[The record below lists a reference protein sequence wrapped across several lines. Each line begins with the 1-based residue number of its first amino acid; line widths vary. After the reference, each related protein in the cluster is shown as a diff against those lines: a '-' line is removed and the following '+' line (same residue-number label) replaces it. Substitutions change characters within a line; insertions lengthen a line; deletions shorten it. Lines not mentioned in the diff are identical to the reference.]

1 MRVRVLNRK
10 LTYHGYMLCL
20 YSQLCQF
27 KMGNY
32 DMSKINCQQ
41 KHAIS
46 IIFHKDKFS
55 HTKEL
60 FVQNKVFNL
69 YQLNI

>member
-1 MRVRVLNRK
+1 MRARVLNRK

-32 DMSKINCQQ
+32 DMSKL
-41 KHAIS
+41 
-46 IIFHKDKFS
+46 
-55 HTKEL
+55 KENQ
-60 FVQNKVFNL
+60 VPAKACH
-69 YQLNI
+69 